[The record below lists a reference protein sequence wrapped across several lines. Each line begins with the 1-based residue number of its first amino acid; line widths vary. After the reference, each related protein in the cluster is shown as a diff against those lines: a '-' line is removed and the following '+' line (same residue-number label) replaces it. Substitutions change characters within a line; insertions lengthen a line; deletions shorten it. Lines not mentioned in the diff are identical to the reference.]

1 MRASASRLRSAMNSS
16 RSRSSQRAWRSSSG
30 RHSRADWTNELTSS
44 RETMTE
50 EDSGIDFAVATRSST
65 WLRMDSI
72 PTSSTGG
79 SSSTSRN

>member
-1 MRASASRLRSAMNSS
+1 M
-16 RSRSSQRAWRSSSG
+16 
-30 RHSRADWTNELTSS
+30 ADWTSELTSS

-50 EDSGIDFAVATRSST
+50 EDSGIDFAVAIRSSS

-79 SSSTSRN
+79 SSSTSRNWSLTPRHPRAAGSRTWP